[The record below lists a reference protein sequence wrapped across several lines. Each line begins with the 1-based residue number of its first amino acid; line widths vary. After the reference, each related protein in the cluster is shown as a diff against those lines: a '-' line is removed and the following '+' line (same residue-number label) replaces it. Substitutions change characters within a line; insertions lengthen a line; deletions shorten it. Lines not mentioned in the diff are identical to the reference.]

1 MKKYKKYLMIFLG
14 LVCVFLFLGHKDQ
27 LKESIQSWGFPLIHT
42 TVVLDPGHGGPDG
55 GAIRGDLME
64 KDMTLAISLKV
75 RDYLSEQGVMVV
87 MTRETDRDLA
97 AKGTEGL
104 SKRKTEDL
112 HKRLEII
119 NGSQADLFVS
129 IHLNALNETQYRGA
143 QTFYNMQN
151 KESEQFAKQM
161 QASFQKNLA
170 NTEREAR
177 PIQNVYLIKNAK
189 VPGALAEVGF
199 LSNESERALLADP
212 SYQEKIALS
221 ICEAI
226 ALYLQKP

>member
-1 MKKYKKYLMIFLG
+1 M
-14 LVCVFLFLGHKDQ
+14 
-27 LKESIQSWGFPLIHT
+27 
-42 TVVLDPGHGGPDG
+42 
-55 GAIRGDLME
+55 
-64 KDMTLAISLKV
+64 
-75 RDYLSEQGVMVV
+75 
-87 MTRETDRDLA
+87 
-97 AKGTEGL
+97 
-104 SKRKTEDL
+104 
-112 HKRLEII
+112 
-119 NGSQADLFVS
+119 
-129 IHLNALNETQYRGA
+129 
-143 QTFYNMQN
+143 
-151 KESEQFAKQM
+151 
-161 QASFQKNLA
+161 A